1 MSELADKIKEAR
13 KKMKLS
19 LRELAL
25 NLGVTE
31 RTVWRWEHGIS
42 RPRYDTLLLIEKLLK
57 IKL

>member
-25 NLGVTE
+25 NLDVTE

-42 RPRYDTLLLIEKLLK
+42 QPRYDTLIKIEKLLK